1 MSDSTSSCLAIA
13 EKKAQKPGG
22 CSGIFFQLFEWKR
35 KLAKKKLFSKKL
47 LPPARAKRFKGD
59 EKMPNSKIHL
69 IANENSGGF
78 PSAKK
83 GGNYGFEVIVPQKSE
98 MRAPGL
104 VARLMGLESIPASKR
119 DKSKKG
125 LHLDGFGDNEK
136 ECKSNCELDRQGMD
150 SEIVVMKHDSRPE
163 KLQKTGTDERRAVTR
178 FGAEALQIKH
188 VLARARKYHHHH
200 HHHHHHPKLASQ
212 LMSPRIPST
221 KSASRSSRLIGAA
234 TRILEPGLQARSRAK
249 GSLLTYHG
257 SAFPPKTSNV
267 TNCEGPSSAVMQNQ
281 LDYDASTAKPL
292 MGQTSCKNC
301 GNLVDVV
308 DCKLDVPL
316 PVVSDVF
323 ATTSVVSSQKNGRFF
338 TPSPSPS
345 HEQEREIVLLRS
357 QEKLMSLATE
367 KEGMDNVHQFCNKHI
382 TKRMTVPRD
391 GPDIWNPSSQSVSTG
406 EGDAS
411 SSTLKHKPQTQER
424 MLSNERSSSAS
435 TMSNTGVKRMSS
447 STSSVNETKDFVAL
461 NRSLSGQVRIR
472 SPTKVDSSKFDLE
485 KKPSFS
491 QNKSLSDVR
500 TLETKRRTSNVMQG
514 KSTAPCSAGVSQR
527 NLRSD
532 ALVGKQKGFVASSW
546 NCANIKSKQCSKEK
560 TVKVNDNKTNEVVSF
575 TFNSH
580 LKQKTGIDSEK
591 EEISNNIERK
601 TCFQR
606 PSPLRVD
613 GLSAFLE
620 QKLKELTSQEDYDL
634 ATGTPSKKS
643 TAMILQE
650 LISALS
656 SERLICCNGHMFD
669 ENFRFHNGPRQE
681 GIFGASCNGNHH
693 SPGSVLEASFSS
705 SSLDES
711 SGQGYHPYSMNN
723 SYDQLEQLEHDA
735 ELTDSATTSSN
746 KGRVVCELLIDLV
759 NQIPGPLQSL
769 YSFGPS
775 LTRSKL
781 THMKDV
787 ILNAELVIG
796 IDTVFGRDEAPE
808 LVIHRFLLDELDT
821 MASDIMWR
829 NFNLFVG
836 CTDSRHQNK
845 LKGFLF
851 DCVIEYLESN
861 CCRYLECGF
870 KLWWTKLQQCLKSKV
885 LAQEVK
891 AEIERWGSMAG
902 MEHDEI
908 IEWEMSYSLGKWID
922 FDIETFEAGVMID
935 RCIFQSLLDE
945 IVQDLVVG
953 CKHQHCSSC
962 NIYLPITNSHC

>member
-1 MSDSTSSCLAIA
+1 MSDSSSTVKNSSSCLAIA

-83 GGNYGFEVIVPQKSE
+83 GGNYGFEVVVAQKSE
-98 MRAPGL
+98 MRAPSL
-104 VARLMGLESIPASKR
+104 VARLMGLETIPASKR
-119 DKSKKG
+119 DKSKKS
-125 LHLDGFGDNEK
+125 LHLDGFGDEVK
-136 ECKSNCELDRQGMD
+136 ECKSNCELDRQGVD

-178 FGAEALQIKH
+178 FGAEALQIKN
-188 VLARARKYHHHH
+188 VLSRARKYHHHH
-200 HHHHHHPKLASQ
+200 HHHQHNHHPKLASQ
-212 LMSPRIPST
+212 LKSPRIPSA

-234 TRILEPGLQARSRAK
+234 TRILEPGLQSRSRDK
-249 GSLLTYHG
+249 GSLLTYH
-257 SAFPPKTSNV
+257 PKTSIV
-267 TNCEGPSSAVMQNQ
+267 TNCEGPISADMQNQ
-281 LDYDASTAKPL
+281 FDYDGSTAKPL

-301 GNLVDVV
+301 GNLVDVG
-308 DCKLDVPL
+308 DCKLDAPL

-323 ATTSVVSSQKNGRFF
+323 ATTSVSSQKNGRSF
-338 TPSPSPS
+338 TPS

-357 QEKLMSLATE
+357 QEKPMSLATE
-367 KEGMDNVHQFCNKHI
+367 KEGTDFCNKHI
-382 TKRMTVPRD
+382 TKRMTVPLN
-391 GPDIWNPSSQSVSTG
+391 GPDIWKPSSQSISTR

-411 SSTLKHKPQTQER
+411 SFALKHKER
-424 MLSNERSSSAS
+424 MLSSERGSFAS
-435 TMSNTGVKRMSS
+435 TMSNTGVKRVSS
-447 STSSVNETKDFVAL
+447 STSNVNETKDFVAL
-461 NRSLSGQVRIR
+461 NRSLSGQVRTR

-500 TLETKRRTSNVMQG
+500 TFERKRRTSNVMQG
-514 KSTAPCSAGVSQR
+514 KSAPLCSAGVSQR

-532 ALVGKQKGFVASSW
+532 ALGGKQKSFVGSSW
-546 NCANIKSKQCSKEK
+546 NSSNIKSKQCSKEK

-575 TFNSH
+575 TFNSP
-580 LKQKTGIDSEK
+580 LKQKIGIDAEK
-591 EEISNNIERK
+591 EEISTDIERK
-601 TCFQR
+601 TCFQT
-606 PSPLRVD
+606 PSSLRVD

-620 QKLKELTSQEDYDL
+620 HKLKEITSQEDYEL
-634 ATGTPSKKS
+634 ATGNPSKKS
-643 TAMILQE
+643 SAMILQE

-656 SERLICCNGHMFD
+656 SERLICCNGHLFD
-669 ENFRFHNGPRQE
+669 ENTGFHKEPRQE
-681 GIFGASCNGNHH
+681 RIFGASCNGNHH

-711 SGQGYHPYSMNN
+711 SVSGHSFHPCSMSN
-723 SYDQLEQLEHDA
+723 SYDQLEQLEHDT
-735 ELTDSATTSSN
+735 ELTDSATTSSD
-746 KGRVVCELLIDLV
+746 KGRVVCEILIDLV

-796 IDTVFGRDEAPE
+796 IDAAFGRDEAPE

-821 MASDIMWR
+821 MASDTIWR

-836 CTDSRHQNK
+836 CAESRQPNK
-845 LKGFLF
+845 LKAFLF
-851 DCVIEYLESN
+851 DCVIDYLESN
-861 CCRYLECGF
+861 CCPYLECGF
-870 KLWWTKLQQCLKSKV
+870 KLWWTKLHQCLKAKV

-891 AEIERWGSMAG
+891 SEIERWSSMAG

-908 IEWEMSYSLGKWID
+908 IEWEMSHSLGKWID
-922 FDIETFEAGVMID
+922 FDIETFEAGAMID

-945 IVQDLVVG
+945 IVQDLVG
-953 CKHQHCSSC
+953 YKHQHGSSC
-962 NIYLPITNSHC
+962 NISPYH